1 MVFFQCVLYKINETI
16 KQQTSMNF
24 QVNRFTLLLNAF
36 AAIMV
41 YVFFSTNVYLNALL
55 IVSGG
60 VFVGVA
66 FAYIEEEC
74 TLNEKEKNFLKK
86 LSF

>member
-1 MVFFQCVLYKINETI
+1 MKY
-16 KQQTSMNF
+16 
-24 QVNRFTLLLNAF
+24 QVNRFTLLLIAF

-55 IVSGG
+55 IVSG
-60 VFVGVA
+60 VLFVGVA